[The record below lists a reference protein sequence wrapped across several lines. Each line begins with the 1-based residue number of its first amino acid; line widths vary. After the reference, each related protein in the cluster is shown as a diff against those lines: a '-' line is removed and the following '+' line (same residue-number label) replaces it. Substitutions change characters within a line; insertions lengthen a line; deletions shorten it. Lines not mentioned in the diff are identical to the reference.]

1 MDHTRVIVL
10 GSSQLTDG
18 FRLIGVEVYPDA
30 TPETLESLLQHLET
44 SEAHAFVLIEQYLAR
59 SPGPWLRRVRDEGGR
74 IVVTELPALNAPGAY
89 QPAVDELIRSTL
101 GPAALEVPE

>member
-30 TPETLESLLQHLET
+30 TQETLESLLQHLEAGD
-44 SEAHAFVLIEQYLAR
+44 AHAFVLIEQHLAR
-59 SPGPWLRRVRDEGGR
+59 APGPWLTRVRDEGGR
-74 IVVTELPALNAPGAY
+74 IVVTELPPLNAPVTY

-101 GPAALEVPE
+101 GPTALEIPE